1 MLPAARDKWVE
12 YCRSIQAKG
21 LEFSILLDAAKDFA
35 TANGLTELIVQSQ
48 EGESPFLLGA
58 DLALDDALAMVNM
71 SVSATL
77 FLDDPVVPDGLS
89 RKLFLR
95 RVI

>member
-1 MLPAARDKWVE
+1 MLPEARDKWVE
-12 YCRSIQAKG
+12 YCRLIQAKG

-48 EGESPFLLGA
+48 QGESPVLIGTN
-58 DLALDDALAMVNM
+58 LALDDALAMVSM

-77 FLDDPVVPDGLS
+77 FLDDPVVPNGLS

-95 RVI
+95 RII